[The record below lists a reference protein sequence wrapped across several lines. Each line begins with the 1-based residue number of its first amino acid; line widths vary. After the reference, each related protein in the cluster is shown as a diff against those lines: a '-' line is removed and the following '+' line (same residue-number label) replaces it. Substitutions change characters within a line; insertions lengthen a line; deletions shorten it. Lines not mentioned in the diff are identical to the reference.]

1 MRDVNRLERA
11 IILLALYVWQWLEAL
26 QDYAQVVS
34 ENKRGLG
41 RGAADRDWQRTLHQ
55 LAEPVKVARLK
66 RERETGEQPLVVL
79 AEWEPQGGNTIV
91 MAPPARPLLAVVTE
105 TGLVVD
111 TIPTPVE
118 HIRKHRVFDAPKPKR
133 ARATAATKRKA
144 LAVSEVR
151 AAESRVRKQLDT
163 VVMEAMR
170 GLGLTLA
177 EARAIMGAHHYES
190 VFDRMAIA

>member
-34 ENKRGLG
+34 ENKRGLT

-66 RERETGEQPLVVL
+66 RETGEQPLVVL
-79 AEWEPQGGNTIV
+79 ATWEEQGGNTIV

-111 TIPTPVE
+111 TIPTPAE
-118 HIRKHRVFDAPKPKR
+118 HIRKHRSYDVPKR
-133 ARATAATKRKA
+133 ARASAATKRKA

-151 AAESRVRKQLDT
+151 AAERRVRKQLDT

-190 VFDRMAIA
+190 VFDRMATA

>member
-11 IILLALYVWQWLEAL
+11 IILLALYVWQWLEAM

-55 LAEPVKVARLK
+55 LAEPVKAARLK
-66 RERETGEQPLVVL
+66 RETGEQPLVVL
-79 AEWEPQGGNTIV
+79 ATWEEQGGNTIV

-111 TIPTPVE
+111 TIPTPAE
-118 HIRKHRVFDAPKPKR
+118 HIRKHRSYDVPKR
-133 ARATAATKRKA
+133 ARASAATKRKA

-151 AAESRVRKQLDT
+151 AAERRVRKQLDT

-190 VFDRMAIA
+190 VFDRMGALA